1 MCKCKLAI
9 TLSEEIMIVGRKK
22 DGDGKGNK
30 WNEVNMKI
38 LEVSLYRGLLEL
50 VTFQIISRMN
60 RCGVWMHLA
69 FEHCVA
75 HELYV
80 TYGICHAWVIM
91 SRMNC
96 MSRMVYV
103 THESLCHAED
113 CWSLSRFKLCHV
125 WDSHAWQKNC
135 ISSVC
140 HVWGSHTWQRKL
152 ILSLLPHAPHSLR
165 D

>member
-1 MCKCKLAI
+1 MCKWKLVI

-30 WNEVNMKI
+30 WNEVNMEI

-80 TYGICHAWVIM
+80 TYGICHAWTVCHVWYM
-91 SRMNC
+91 SRMG
-96 MSRMVYV
+96 
-103 THESLCHAED
+103 HGSLCHAGD
-113 CWSLSRFKLCHV
+113 CWSLSRFKLYHV
-125 WDSHAWQKNC
+125 WGSHAWQKNC

>member
-30 WNEVNMKI
+30 WNEVNVEI
-38 LEVSLYRGLLEL
+38 LEVSLYRDCWSL
-50 VTFQIISRMN
+50 SRFK
-60 RCGVWMHLA
+60 L
-69 FEHCVA
+69 F
-75 HELYV
+75 
-80 TYGICHAWVIM
+80 HAWTDVAYECIWHLNTVW
-91 SRMNC
+91 RMNC

-103 THESLCHAED
+103 THGSLCHAGD

-125 WDSHAWQKNC
+125 WGSHAWQKNC